1 MAIGVNLRPG
11 RSAALIGLGIFTL
24 LWTLNLP
31 YRRVYQ
37 PSDNDVTTLAD
48 ALLLVPGA
56 HWQEWFTKGYTD
68 FFESYPEWPHQHLT
82 AFARPAFQF
91 LVYLAHF
98 IFGQEWSSYLVLN
111 YLAIAGVAGVAFVI
125 ARTTLSL
132 EAAASVLAAGL
143 VSMSPA
149 VLESS
154 IWEIG
159 FASESVA
166 VFLVGCAF
174 LAVVAARDFLCV
186 IFLSIAVLTKETAI
200 WAPFAAVMSVLL
212 RADSGQVLWRRARI
226 AAGMLLPIALW
237 LGLRFAFFG
246 GLGGTYATIEYT
258 PLAGFLGLTLTK
270 LLHLYQL
277 FVSQAPLSL
286 ADDWQGVDRVSR
298 IGTGL
303 LVLLFL
309 ILWILKRLR
318 AASGA
323 LRLSQRTSQWSTA
336 KADALVTLW
345 AATGLAFYL
354 ALALHDAR
362 YSASAVMF
370 AWPAMVREI
379 ARDRIP
385 GLRLGLVICGILSVV
400 RASTLLFDLN
410 PPAEQ
415 SQMGRSF
422 RAADAMSAA
431 LRRVPAGIGQVYVL
445 TSGSLGWDNP
455 EYVRA
460 FLKLPAEIIRVAE
473 IQWDCEDLNA
483 VASIDH
489 ESNDGFVTLTA
500 TLPKCA
506 HFFLSLSGI
515 DASAL
520 VDGRLRRGLAISYE
534 MPNAF
539 PPAVPGT
546 SRPTFDPPQ
555 RMIVHIRPRGRAR
568 FLIEHG
574 VPDGG
579 VAWFDAP

>member
-1 MAIGVNLRPG
+1 MIRPG
-11 RSAALIGLGIFTL
+11 RSAALIGLGVFTL

-111 YLAIAGVAGVAFVI
+111 YLAVAGVAGVAFAI

-174 LAVVAARDFLCV
+174 LAVVAGRDFLCV

-200 WAPFAAVMSVLL
+200 WTPFAAAMSVLL
-212 RADSGQVLWRRARI
+212 RADSGQALGRRARV

-237 LGLRFAFFG
+237 LGLRSAFFG
-246 GLGGTYATIEYT
+246 GLGGTYATLEYA
-258 PLAGFLGLTLTK
+258 PLAGFLSLTLTK

-277 FVSQAPLSL
+277 FVSQTPLSL
-286 ADDWQGVDRVSR
+286 AGDWLGVDRVTR

-309 ILWILKRLR
+309 IMWILNRLR

-323 LRLSQRTSQWSTA
+323 LRLALRTSQWPTA
-336 KADALVTLW
+336 KADSHVTLW

-370 AWPAMVREI
+370 AWPE
-379 ARDRIP
+379 
-385 GLRLGLVICGILSVV
+385 LRL
-400 RASTLLFDLN
+400 
-410 PPAEQ
+410 P
-415 SQMGRSF
+415 
-422 RAADAMSAA
+422 
-431 LRRVPAGIGQVYVL
+431 
-445 TSGSLGWDNP
+445 
-455 EYVRA
+455 
-460 FLKLPAEIIRVAE
+460 
-473 IQWDCEDLNA
+473 
-483 VASIDH
+483 
-489 ESNDGFVTLTA
+489 
-500 TLPKCA
+500 
-506 HFFLSLSGI
+506 
-515 DASAL
+515 
-520 VDGRLRRGLAISYE
+520 
-534 MPNAF
+534 
-539 PPAVPGT
+539 
-546 SRPTFDPPQ
+546 
-555 RMIVHIRPRGRAR
+555 
-568 FLIEHG
+568 
-574 VPDGG
+574 
-579 VAWFDAP
+579 